1 MYHFIKSVF
10 LVTCMAITVVLCVAA
25 PVSTAQAASD
35 YPAKPVKIVVAY
47 PPGGQNDVAARIVG
61 KSLTTHLNQPVV
73 VENKAGAGGIIG
85 AQFVA
90 SSAADGYT
98 LFLVAI
104 NHAILTTLKPNTQYK
119 LEKDFVPVG
128 MVAAFPIILVID
140 PSLPFK
146 SVQDLIA
153 YAKANPNKLTFGSSG
168 PGGGTHLAAELFCSM
183 TGIKMRHVP
192 YKGSAPAM
200 IDLLGG
206 HIQMMFADSTS
217 ALQHMK
223 DGKLRALG
231 ISSQQRSSLV
241 PELPTIAEAGVP
253 GYESNSW
260 VGIIAP
266 AGTPA
271 AIVTKVNADLVKS
284 LNDPAVKSQLL
295 AIGGEPRPGKPEQ
308 FGNFIHAEIAKW
320 AKIIKEVNLP
330 LME

>member
-1 MYHFIKSVF
+1 MLHESRAD
-10 LVTCMAITVVLCVAA
+10 L
-25 PVSTAQAASD
+25 
-35 YPAKPVKIVVAY
+35 
-47 PPGGQNDVAARIVG
+47 PP
-61 KSLTTHLNQPVV
+61 LQPVV
-73 VENKAGAGGIIG
+73 IENKAGAGGIIG

-128 MVAAFPIILVID
+128 RVAAFPIILVID

-153 YAKANPNKLTFGSSG
+153 YAKANPKNKLTFGSSG
-168 PGGGTHLAAELFCSM
+168 PGGGTDLAAELFCRRM
-183 TGIKMRHVP
+183 TGIKVADVRT
-192 YKGSAPAM
+192 KAGSGNDRLSAAD
-200 IDLLGG
+200 IKRRCRFNLGL
-206 HIQMMFADSTS
+206 A
-217 ALQHMK
+217 HMK

-241 PELPTIAEAGVP
+241 PDMPTIAEAGVS

-266 AGTPA
+266 AATPA

-295 AIGGEPRPGKPEQ
+295 AIGGEPRLGKPEQ
-308 FGNFIHAEIAKW
+308 FGIFIHAEILKMGQ
-320 AKIIKEVNLP
+320 KSSRKSISH
-330 LME
+330 

>member
-1 MYHFIKSVF
+1 MVHSIKSVF
-10 LVTCMAITVVLCVAA
+10 PGACLAIAVVLCVAA
-25 PVSTAQAASD
+25 LVTPARAATD
-35 YPAKPVKIVVAY
+35 YPAKAVKIIVAY

-61 KSLTTHLNQPVV
+61 KSLATHLNQPVV
-73 VENKAGAGGIIG
+73 VENKAGAGGIIA

-146 SVQDLIA
+146 SIQELVA
-153 YAKANPNKLTFGSSG
+153 HAKANPNKLTFGSSG
-168 PGGGTHLAAELFCSM
+168 QGGGTHLAAELFCSM

-223 DGKLRALG
+223 SGKLRALG
-231 ISSQQRSSLV
+231 ISSQQRSPLV

-260 VGIIAP
+260 VGILAP

-271 AIVTKVNADLVKS
+271 AIVTRANADLVKS
-284 LNDPAVKSQLL
+284 LNDPEVKSQLL

-320 AKIIKEVNLP
+320 AKIIKEINLP

>member
-1 MYHFIKSVF
+1 MNYFSKSVF
-10 LVTCMAITVVLCVAA
+10 MGICLAITGMFCMA
-25 PVSTAQAASD
+25 VSVSPAQAASA
-35 YPAKPVKIVVAY
+35 YPTKPVKIVVAY
-47 PPGGQNDVAARIVG
+47 PPGGQNDIAARIVA
-61 KSLTTHLNQPVV
+61 KALSTNLDQQVI

-85 AQFVA
+85 AQYVA

-98 LFLVAI
+98 FFLVAI

-128 MVAAFPIILVID
+128 MIAAFPIILVID
-140 PSLPFK
+140 SKLPFK
-146 SVQDLIA
+146 SVKDLVA

-168 PGGGTHLAAELFCSM
+168 PGGGVHLAAELFCSM

-241 PELPTIAEAGVP
+241 PDLPTIAEAGVP

-260 VGIIAP
+260 VGILAP
-266 AGTPA
+266 KGTPES
-271 AIVTKVNADLVKS
+271 IITKVNADIVKS
-284 LNDPAVKSQLL
+284 LNDPAVKAQLL

-308 FGNFIHAEIAKW
+308 FGGFIHTEIVKW
-320 AKIIKEVNLP
+320 EKIIKEINLP
-330 LME
+330 IME

>member
-1 MYHFIKSVF
+1 MHHLYRSV
-10 LVTCMAITVVLCVAA
+10 CMAITVVCLVAG
-25 PVSTAQAASD
+25 VSTAQAAEA
-35 YPAKPVKIVVAY
+35 YPTKPVKIVVAY

-61 KSLTTHLNQPVV
+61 KSLATHLNQSVV
-73 VENKAGAGGIIG
+73 IENKAGAGGIIG
-85 AQFVA
+85 AQAVA
-90 SSAADGYT
+90 SSPADGYT
-98 LFLVAI
+98 FFLVAI

-119 LEKDFVPVG
+119 LEKSFTPVG
-128 MVAAFPIILVID
+128 MVAAFPIILVIN

-146 SVQDLIA
+146 SVQDLIT

-206 HIQMMFADSTS
+206 HIHMMFADSPS

-223 DGKLRALG
+223 DGSLRALG

-241 PELPTIAEAGVP
+241 PDLPTIAEAGVP

-260 VGIIAP
+260 VGILAP

-271 AIVTKVNADLVKS
+271 SVVTRVNADLTKS
-284 LNDPAVKSQLL
+284 LNDPSVRAQLL

-308 FGNFIHAEIAKW
+308 FGGFIHGEIEKW
-320 AKIIKEVNLP
+320 ARIIKEVNIP